1 MADRHGPF
9 KFELVGGVPE
19 VTCDEVFAHL
29 ELVEAGRLRL
39 IDVRRPDEFNNELGH
54 VDGAEL
60 ITLGPELSEFLEKQS
75 RDQQIVF
82 ICRSGVRSA
91 GATTESQRMGYQ
103 FTFNM
108 SGGMLEWNK
117 RHLPAVRS
125 EDEST

>member
-1 MADRHGPF
+1 MADPGQF

-19 VTCDEVFAHL
+19 VSCDEVFAHL
-29 ELVEAGRLRL
+29 ALVKTGQIRL
-39 IDVRRPDEFNNELGH
+39 IDVRRPEEFNNELGH

-75 RDQQIVF
+75 RDQKIVF
-82 ICRSGVRSA
+82 VCRSGVRSA

-108 SGGMLEWNK
+108 SGGMLEWNN
-117 RHLPAVRS
+117 RHLPVRRS
-125 EDEST
+125 EEEST